1 MDTFCHLNDNEN
13 KNANANEHDP
23 HTDKHT
29 GLSAQDPSTVGLTG
43 LLWLFLSYGYAL
55 YFASNLISEGSDLL
69 LLVPS
74 MAGLVGGVVLPLL
87 GAVPDG
93 AIMLFS
99 GLGSRAKAQRTLSVG
114 VGALAGSTI
123 MLLTIPLFL
132 TIYGG
137 RVNLDEKG
145 VPNYKKVPRLTKK
158 GSLSAELFNTGVAL
172 SDGVRDGA
180 NIMMITTLPYFL
192 IQVPAMFLHGPT
204 TAIAKGEKY
213 WALAGF
219 AVCIIGFVWYL
230 HLQLQQSQQGMDK
243 DKRVAVVKKLLQD
256 GEVSLCG
263 ALSATVREQEGS
275 SGSGEGYEA
284 ISSDEPTEEVKAY
297 LKEIL
302 REGFARYDENGDG
315 TLDLKEVKTFFRDF
329 HEDISDDEIDSLFMR
344 YDTDGDRI
352 LSFDEFIGACYV
364 FIKDHDK
371 REAERARKSTKPK
384 EEGGDTEDALVDGM
398 FSEDDEEVEEIPED
412 FTELTPEEQQMAIK
426 KRAFFMLF
434 VGTALV
440 LLFSDPMV
448 GVFDE
453 IAIRMNLSPFYVS
466 FILAPVASNASEV
479 IASMYYAS
487 KKTRK
492 SMTVAVSALEGA
504 ASMNNTFCLSIFMGL
519 IYFRGLAWAYTAETI
534 SIVLVEFI
542 LGIVLKNS
550 TLTYFAGFLILSVFP
565 LSIALVAVLK
575 DVGFT

>member
-1 MDTFCHLNDNEN
+1 MLPSI
-13 KNANANEHDP
+13 DP
-23 HTDKHT
+23 GSVGVT
-29 GLSAQDPSTVGLTG
+29 GLI
-43 LLWLFLSYGYAL
+43 WLFFSYGYAL

-69 LLVPS
+69 MLIPS
-74 MAGLVGGVVLPLL
+74 MAGLVGGAVLPLL

-123 MLLTIPLFL
+123 MLLTIPFYL

-145 VPNYKKVPRLTKK
+145 NPNYKKVPRLTKK
-158 GSLSAELFNTGVAL
+158 GSLKAELFRTGVAL
-172 SDGVRDGA
+172 TDAVNHGA
-180 NIMMITTLPYFL
+180 RIMMLTTIPYFL
-192 IQVPAMFLHGPT
+192 IQIPALFLKGPT
-204 TAIAKGEKY
+204 SKIAQGEKY

-230 HLQLQQSQQGMDK
+230 YIQLQQSQQGMDK
-243 DKRVAVVKKLLQD
+243 DKRVAVIKKLLVD

-263 ALSATVREQEGS
+263 ALSQTIREHEGNDN
-275 SGSGEGYEA
+275 EGYGA
-284 ISSDEPTEEVKAY
+284 VSDGEPSEEVKAY

-329 HEDISDDEIDSLFMR
+329 HEEISDDEIDSLFTR

-371 REAERARKSTKPK
+371 RQAERARKSSKAAEAVDET
-384 EEGGDTEDALVDGM
+384 EAAEGELMEGM
-398 FSEDDEEVEEIPED
+398 FTDEESEEVEEIPED
-412 FTELTPEEQQMAIK
+412 FTELSPEEQQAAIK
-426 KRAFFMLF
+426 RRAFLMLF
-434 VGTALV
+434 IGTALV

-453 IAIRMNLSPFYVS
+453 IAKRLGLSPFYVS
-466 FILAPVASNASEV
+466 FVLAPLASNASEV
-479 IASMYYAS
+479 IASMYYAA

-492 SMTVAVSALEGA
+492 SITVAITALEGA

-519 IYFRGLAWAYTAETI
+519 IFFRGLAWAYTAETLT
-534 SIVLVEFI
+534 IVLVEFI
-542 LGIVLKNS
+542 LGIMLQGKL
-550 TLTYFAGFLILSVFP
+550 LTHYGGFVIIAIFP
-565 LSIALVAVLK
+565 LSIVLVAFLK
-575 DVGFT
+575 GFGFN